1 VLAKEFPERSPV
13 LRCGLRGVR
22 DVAFVAVE
30 HSLQIIALKI
40 KSPYHAC
47 LLGMKRL
54 VAAFL
59 W

>member
-1 VLAKEFPERSPV
+1 VLAKKFPERSPV

-30 HSLQIIALKI
+30 HSLQIIALK
-40 KSPYHAC
+40 SPYHTC